1 MTTSYKS
8 DNDRINQINQ
18 MSKSYILLDFHVSSS
33 LRKFMVNDYR
43 FILIYKLKYTIST
56 MCKVLLKLPLQT
68 GNPLCIC
75 KN

>member
-18 MSKSYILLDFHVSSS
+18 MSKSYIWLDFHVSSS
-33 LRKFMVNDYR
+33 TSQKIYGKWL